1 MSGLAGAGNKTR
13 NYQQQKQLQ
22 YLLDCTWYKIY
33 ISNKFMEIFL
43 IFLTKNHLCSTAWSK
58 GNLVLLVNN
67 FQRSIVFLPCPC
79 VSPSI
84 DPWVTEAWNQY
95 IHAQLE
101 LDRSWWI
108 FPSIIIISLTWAMMN
123 TFRMCKYE
131 NTRVNKYKYNFS
143 LSLMRVLQEAVVQ
156 PVCLTHTTSCGLQRR
171 VCAKGLQS
179 HRHLHC
185 RQTPPKWA
193 FKWAGPLFRQTMETL
208 STSPY

>member
-1 MSGLAGAGNKTR
+1 MFFKLPLIKLLENMTCREIQNRTFREEVKISFNSQRPICGQMSGLAGAGNKTR

-33 ISNKFMEIFL
+33 ISNKFMEIIFL

-108 FPSIIIISLTWAMMN
+108 FPSIMITD
-123 TFRMCKYE
+123 
-131 NTRVNKYKYNFS
+131 
-143 LSLMRVLQEAVVQ
+143 LSNDE
-156 PVCLTHTTSCGLQRR
+156 HI
-171 VCAKGLQS
+171 
-179 HRHLHC
+179 
-185 RQTPPKWA
+185 
-193 FKWAGPLFRQTMETL
+193 
-208 STSPY
+208 

>member
-22 YLLDCTWYKIY
+22 YLLDSTWYKIY
-33 ISNKFMEIFL
+33 ISNKFMEIIFL

-108 FPSIIIISLTWAMMN
+108 SPSIRITDFRLEPWWTHLQECTNMKIQEWKNTNTISLSAWCACCRKRLSSR
-123 TFRMCKYE
+123 FVWL
-131 NTRVNKYKYNFS
+131 TRP
-143 LSLMRVLQEAVVQ
+143 AVGCRGGSVQ
-156 PVCLTHTTSCGLQRR
+156 KVFNPTGTST
-171 VCAKGLQS
+171 AD
-179 HRHLHC
+179 
-185 RQTPPKWA
+185 
-193 FKWAGPLFRQTMETL
+193 
-208 STSPY
+208 TS